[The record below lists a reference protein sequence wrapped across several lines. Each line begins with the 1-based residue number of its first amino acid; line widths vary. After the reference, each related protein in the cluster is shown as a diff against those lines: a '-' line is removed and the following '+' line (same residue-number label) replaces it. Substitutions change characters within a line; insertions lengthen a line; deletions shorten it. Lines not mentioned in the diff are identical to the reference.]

1 MKWSTLR
8 IGFGLRLSFII
19 ASGVWAAGCS
29 DDKAVDDE
37 LAPTD
42 VSLSFAASV
51 GDQPF
56 RCDQTFS
63 GLGASG
69 STVEPLD
76 FRLYV
81 HDVRLVTE
89 DGTEINVTLTPDNLW
104 QTDAVALLDFEDQ
117 TGTCANGTPDVN
129 TTIRGRVS
137 MTQAQAAALDRMGV
151 KFKVGVPFGLN
162 HADVATAPSPLNL
175 STMFWSWNAGY
186 KFLRVDTRVQ
196 ADSGPIAYNMHLGST
211 GCQGD
216 AQQGGITGCDQPNVA
231 EISLTGVDVTKSII
245 VADYAKLVEG
255 VDLTVNTSAPGC
267 MSGLDDTDC
276 AKLFEHLGLAFGQ
289 GAAQPAAQTFFRVQ

>member
-1 MKWSTLR
+1 MSQSVLR
-8 IGFGLRLSFII
+8 IGVWGRMGFVAAIGL
-19 ASGVWAAGCS
+19 WAVGCS
-29 DDKAVDDE
+29 DDEAADDE
-37 LAPTD
+37 RAPTD
-42 VSLSFAASV
+42 VSLAFTATV
-51 GDQPF
+51 GEQPF

-81 HDVRLVTE
+81 HDVRLVTT
-89 DGTEINVTLTPDNLW
+89 DGTEINMTLTPDNRW

-117 TGTCANGTPDVN
+117 TGTCVNGTPDVN
-129 TTIRGRVS
+129 TTVRGQVS
-137 MTQAQAAALDRMGV
+137 MTQAQAADVDGV

-196 ADSGPIAYNMHLGST
+196 AEAGPIAYNMHLGST

-231 EISLTGVDVTKSII
+231 EVSLTGVDVSLSTII
-245 VADYAKLVEG
+245 ADYAKLVDG

-276 AKLFEHLGLAFGQ
+276 VKLFEHLGLAFGQ
-289 GAAQPAAQTFFRVQ
+289 GGAQPAGQTFFRVQ